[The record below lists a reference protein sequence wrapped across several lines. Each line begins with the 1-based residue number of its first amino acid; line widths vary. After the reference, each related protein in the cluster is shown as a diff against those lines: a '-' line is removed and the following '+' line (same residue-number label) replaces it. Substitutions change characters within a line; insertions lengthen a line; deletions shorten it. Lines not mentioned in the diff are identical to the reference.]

1 MRHNAVF
8 INRFYDLEKKTSEKL
23 TFVTFFVAQAK
34 SHRSR
39 KNHRPRKKTQLWKLN
54 EKTLKM
60 KRARKLSN
68 SMTRL
73 NTGLDQFCAVL
84 TNISNS
90 DSFDFDKIEE
100 NVEKTR
106 HYLAKRI
113 RNCSDNIFSRPK
125 NSKFSPDFRKFLF
138 RSIKIL
144 LQDQETGPKFHYGPG
159 PRNIS
164 KPQTRPNQDREKF
177 QSLGP
182 NQDHQNFENLGPTRT
197 GRFQDLA
204 VRGSLMFTVGVL

>member
-1 MRHNAVF
+1 
-8 INRFYDLEKKTSEKL
+8 
-23 TFVTFFVAQAK
+23 
-34 SHRSR
+34 
-39 KNHRPRKKTQLWKLN
+39 
-54 EKTLKM
+54 M

-113 RNCSDNIFSRPK
+113 RNCSKFFLRLESRKSVPV
-125 NSKFSPDFRKFLF
+125 SESF
-138 RSIKIL
+138 
-144 LQDQETGPKFHYGPG
+144 
-159 PRNIS
+159 
-164 KPQTRPNQDREKF
+164 
-177 QSLGP
+177 
-182 NQDHQNFENLGPTRT
+182 
-197 GRFQDLA
+197 DL
-204 VRGSLMFTVGVL
+204 VL

>member
-1 MRHNAVF
+1 
-8 INRFYDLEKKTSEKL
+8 
-23 TFVTFFVAQAK
+23 
-34 SHRSR
+34 
-39 KNHRPRKKTQLWKLN
+39 
-54 EKTLKM
+54 M

-113 RNCSDNIFSRPK
+113 RNCSKSRISVPVSEKIALVPHIVTNI
-125 NSKFSPDFRKFLF
+125 
-138 RSIKIL
+138 
-144 LQDQETGPKFHYGPG
+144 
-159 PRNIS
+159 
-164 KPQTRPNQDREKF
+164 
-177 QSLGP
+177 
-182 NQDHQNFENLGPTRT
+182 
-197 GRFQDLA
+197 
-204 VRGSLMFTVGVL
+204 TVV